1 MLVYLMDIMLILFT
15 LKDKLDLKDH
25 LPHIII

>member
-1 MLVYLMDIMLILFT
+1 MLVYLMDIMLIVFT
-15 LKDKLDLKDH
+15 LDKLDLKDH